1 MRSNLLAFSVVASLG
16 LVQVAQAAEG
26 MWVPQQ
32 LPEIAGPLKQAGLK
46 LSPEQISN
54 LTGDPMGA
62 VVALGGCTASF
73 VSPQGL
79 VVTNHHC
86 AYGAIQLNSTAQKNL
101 IKDGF
106 NAPTLKDELS
116 AGPNA
121 RVFVLDQIT
130 DVTAQAKAAIAA
142 AGKDPLARTRA
153 LDAFDKAQTA
163 ACEAD
168 AGFRCRLFSFSGGNT
183 YRLFR
188 NMEIKDVRLVYAP
201 PGSVGKFGGDVDN
214 WMWPRHTGDFS
225 FYRAY
230 VGKDGKPAA
239 FAADNVPYQPRH
251 FLKFADQPLGA
262 DDFVMVA
269 GYPGRT

>member
-1 MRSNLLAFSVVASLG
+1 MRSNLLAFSIVASLG
-16 LVQVAQAAEG
+16 LAQVAHAAEG

-32 LPEIAGPLKQAGLK
+32 LPEIAGPLQKAGLK
-46 LSPEQISN
+46 LSPEQLSN

-106 NAPTLKDELS
+106 NAPKHSDELS

-121 RVFVLDQIT
+121 RVYVLDQIT

-142 AGKDPLARTRA
+142 AGNDPLARSRA
-153 LDAFDKAQTA
+153 LDAFDKAQVA
-163 ACEAD
+163 AC
-168 AGFRCRLFSFSGGNT
+168 
-183 YRLFR
+183 
-188 NMEIKDVRLVYAP
+188 
-201 PGSVGKFGGDVDN
+201 
-214 WMWPRHTGDFS
+214 
-225 FYRAY
+225 
-230 VGKDGKPAA
+230 
-239 FAADNVPYQPRH
+239 
-251 FLKFADQPLGA
+251 
-262 DDFVMVA
+262 
-269 GYPGRT
+269 